1 MWSWM
6 ILCFSGSM
14 AFAQVPENIE
24 IRAYIQK
31 EQIPKYVPLDC
42 PILKQQVQD
51 DVLALRAMNTIMY
64 ELINFWGEDDLEGAE
79 VYSDGS
85 TVNWKIVKSGNN
97 SFEVIAFTKSIRL
110 GQKVYNIME
119 TQTEQACFEWS
130 LVISNEEV
138 VVLDDT
144 PIKSFMEENIAYER
158 FDPYAEEYTTKPQPP
173 AVNSTRYDDD
183 FPIYEP
189 IILSRT
195 NTVAMREPDTKR
207 TTETITNSSN
217 TDTYNSGSSSE
228 FSAMLPSAS
237 AQLTLPADLFKS
249 IQSMGEVERI
259 IVNALDKKGYN
270 NKGYFEFENGFM
282 IATQLEHFNSNGT
295 SKAAQYRYPSGITFN
310 QSLSFQNYVSSLF
323 LSEVGLYRMF
333 VFYVEAA
340 PRQTYGD
347 MDYSLSRTQ
356 MVQSERTGLRSET
369 LINKPYRHKSI
380 YDSNVTVMVYEFQV
394 KPNERR
400 PTLLSV
406 STLTTQDH
414 LTRSGL
420 WEAFKQ

>member
-1 MWSWM
+1 M
-6 ILCFSGSM
+6 ILCFSINT
-14 AFAQVPENIE
+14 AFAQVLENIE

-85 TVNWKIVKSGNN
+85 TMNWKIIKTANN
-97 SFEVIAFTKSIRL
+97 SFEVITATKSIRL
-110 GQKVYNIME
+110 GQKMYNIME
-119 TQTEQACFEWS
+119 TQAEQECFEWS

-138 VVLDDT
+138 VILDDT
-144 PIKSFMEENIAYER
+144 PMKSFVEQNVDYER
-158 FDPYAEEYTTKPQPP
+158 FDPYAEEYTMKPEPP
-173 AVNSTRYDDD
+173 AVNKTRYDDD
-183 FPIYEP
+183 FSTYEP
-189 IILSRT
+189 ITLSRT
-195 NTVAMREPDTKR
+195 NTVAMREPETKR
-207 TTETITNSSN
+207 TETIANN
-217 TDTYNSGSSSE
+217 NADTYGSGNRSE

-249 IQSMGEVERI
+249 IQSVGEVERL

-282 IATQLEHFNSNGT
+282 IATQLEHFNNNGT

-323 LSEVGLYRMF
+323 LSELGLYRMF

-340 PRQTYGD
+340 PKQTYGD

-356 MVQSERTGLRSET
+356 MVQSERTGLRSED

-420 WEAFKQ
+420 WEAFRQ

>member
-1 MWSWM
+1 MWSWI
-6 ILCFSGSM
+6 ILCFSSIT
-14 AFAQVPENIE
+14 AFAQVENIE

-51 DVLALRAMNTIMY
+51 DVLALRAVNTIMY

-85 TVNWKIVKSGNN
+85 TMNWKIAKAGNN
-97 SFEVIAFTKSIRL
+97 SFEVVAVTKSIRL
-110 GQKVYNIME
+110 GQKMYNIME
-119 TQTEQACFEWS
+119 TQAEQECFEWS

-144 PIKSFMEENIAYER
+144 PMKSFAEEDIAYQR
-158 FDPYAEEYTTKPQPP
+158 FDPYAEEYTVKPEPP
-173 AVNSTRYDDD
+173 AVNNTRDKDD
-183 FPIYEP
+183 FLAYEP
-189 IILSRT
+189 ITLSRT
-195 NTVAMREPDTKR
+195 NTVAMREPEIKR
-207 TTETITNSSN
+207 TETITNDN
-217 TDTYNSGSSSE
+217 TGTYNSNRRSE
-228 FSAMLPSAS
+228 FSAMLPNPS

-249 IQSMGEVERI
+249 IQSLGEVERL
-259 IVNALDKKGYN
+259 IVNALDKKGYD

-356 MVQSERTGLRSET
+356 MVQSESTGLRSEA

-400 PTLLSV
+400 PVLLSV
-406 STLTTQDH
+406 SSLTTQDH

-420 WEAFKQ
+420 WDAFKP

>member
-1 MWSWM
+1 MCSWI
-6 ILCFSGSM
+6 ILCFSGSLS
-14 AFAQVPENIE
+14 FAQVPENIE

-51 DVLALRAMNTIMY
+51 DVLALRAMNTIIY

-85 TVNWKIVKSGNN
+85 AVNWKIAKSGNN

-119 TQTEQACFEWS
+119 TQAEQACFEWS

-144 PIKSFMEENIAYER
+144 PMKSFAEENIAYEHL
-158 FDPYAEEYTTKPQPP
+158 DPYAEEYMAKPQPP
-173 AVNSTRYDDD
+173 VVNSTRYDND

-189 IILSRT
+189 ITLSRT
-195 NTVAMREPDTKR
+195 NTVAMREPETNR
-207 TTETITNSSN
+207 TEITTN
-217 TDTYNSGSSSE
+217 TTTYNRDKPSE

-237 AQLTLPADLFKS
+237 TQLTLPADLFKS
-249 IQSMGEVERI
+249 IQSMGEVERL
-259 IVNALDKKGYN
+259 IVNTLDKKGYN

-356 MVQSERTGLRSET
+356 MVQNERTGLRSED

-400 PTLLSV
+400 PALLSV
-406 STLTTQDH
+406 STLTPQDH

-420 WEAFKQ
+420 WDAFKQ